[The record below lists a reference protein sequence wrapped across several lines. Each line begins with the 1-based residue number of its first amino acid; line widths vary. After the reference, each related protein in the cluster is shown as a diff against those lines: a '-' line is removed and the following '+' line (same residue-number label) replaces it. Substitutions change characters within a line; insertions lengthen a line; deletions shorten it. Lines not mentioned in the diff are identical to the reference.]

1 MKKKTNQNQERKE
14 KPLKNWMY
22 FSGIALQMLII
33 IGGSIWLGIY
43 LDERRANE
51 FPIFTVIFSLVGV
64 FVALAQV
71 ITSLKKY
78 LDD

>member
-1 MKKKTNQNQERKE
+1 MKKENNQEEKK

-43 LDERRANE
+43 IDDNRKAE
-51 FPIFTVIFSLVGV
+51 FPLFTVVFSLLGV
-64 FVALAQV
+64 FVALIQV
-71 ITSLKKY
+71 ITSLKRY
-78 LDD
+78 LED